1 MLNTTIRR
9 GIGAL
14 LLGGAAVGL
23 ISLATAG
30 IADAAPANPSI
41 PVIPPGNRVLVQHW
55 NPGIYGEINPQPL
68 PPRQWSPGIFA
79 DEINPQPLPPGPPDP
94 ALQFW
99 RVQSRF

>member
-1 MLNTTIRR
+1 MFNITIRR

-14 LLGGAAVGL
+14 LLAGTAAGV

-30 IADAAPANPSI
+30 IAGAAPANPSV
-41 PVIPPGNRVLVQHW
+41 PVIPPGNRVLVQRG

-79 DEINPQPLPPGPPDP
+79 DDLNPQPLPPGPPDP
-94 ALQFW
+94 GPQLWLARPVF
-99 RVQSRF
+99 